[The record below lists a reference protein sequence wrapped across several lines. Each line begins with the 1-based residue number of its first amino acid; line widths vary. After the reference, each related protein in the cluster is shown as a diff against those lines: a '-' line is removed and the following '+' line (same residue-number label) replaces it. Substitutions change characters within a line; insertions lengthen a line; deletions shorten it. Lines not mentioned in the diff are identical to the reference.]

1 MKCFPLI
8 SQMTQLQYVCV
19 VFMYNVAPSSVNWG
33 YKQDLDIG
41 QVSVSPGPVSNLQ
54 GHLQSSNFM
63 TLMTK
68 ELTVSTGRTRKI
80 LRKIEEHQA
89 SSVYKSCCKALT
101 ETSTWKQSSFS
112 SHGFNQQCL
121 MFCDICHYCVQNY
134 WWGNSIQW
142 TRVEG
147 SLLVKPE
154 SGVDTA
160 MLVMWLC
167 SVNKALSTHNHHHHT
182 QLHSCPLRG
191 NARYSV
197 HESYHFF
204 LCIKHF

>member
-1 MKCFPLI
+1 M
-8 SQMTQLQYVCV
+8 
-19 VFMYNVAPSSVNWG
+19 NWG
-33 YKQDLDIG
+33 YRQDLDIG

-68 ELTVSTGRTRKI
+68 ELTVSSGRTRKI

-89 SSVYKSCCKALT
+89 SSVYKSCCRVLT

-134 WWGNSIQW
+134 WWG
-142 TRVEG
+142 TAH
-147 SLLVKPE
+147 SLARISCIMFKTTITTVLQ
-154 SGVDTA
+154 
-160 MLVMWLC
+160 
-167 SVNKALSTHNHHHHT
+167 
-182 QLHSCPLRG
+182 QLLKILQFSPPPPLHR
-191 NARYSV
+191 
-197 HESYHFF
+197 EE
-204 LCIKHF
+204 K